1 MKKITLRIPDD
12 LHHELSLLADRQAR
26 SLNSQILFFLRQLL
40 EGLPHAENT
49 TPDAQ
54 EATHHRPS
62 EF

>member
-12 LHHELSLLADRQAR
+12 LHHELCLLADRQAR

-40 EGLPHAENT
+40 KGLHHAENT

-54 EATHHRPS
+54 EATYHRPS
-62 EF
+62 EL